1 MVFLL
6 LGLKWAVS
14 GFHNLGEA
22 PLPSQDQWLN
32 SGSIKKSPQ
41 ALLKAWGDVHTPTKV
56 NYDSPFGNF

>member
-56 NYDSPFGNF
+56 N

>member
-6 LGLKWAVS
+6 LDLKWAIS

-32 SGSIKKSPQ
+32 SGSIKNI
-41 ALLKAWGDVHTPTKV
+41 TPSFV
-56 NYDSPFGNF
+56 EGLG

>member
-14 GFHNLGEA
+14 GFHKLEEA

-32 SGSIKKSPQ
+32 SGSIKKI
-41 ALLKAWGDVHTPTKV
+41 TPGFV
-56 NYDSPFGNF
+56 EGLG